1 MLSMGVGF
9 PVLVAL
15 VYSYVCFYFK
25 NLCYCHL
32 PQIPNLNVFIIF
44 YMSSL
49 DPQTDSKLPEGLSGS
64 HTDWLTLNVGG
75 RYFTTTR

>member
-1 MLSMGVGF
+1 MLSCVF
-9 PVLVAL
+9 
-15 VYSYVCFYFK
+15 SFK
-25 NLCYCHL
+25 NYT
-32 PQIPNLNVFIIF
+32 IVIVSKDVFIIS
-44 YMSSL
+44 YVLSL